1 MSTSEE
7 IATVVDTNTLFSS
20 PCLTK
25 KALLN
30 APWFPESPPKKPLK
44 KPPTG
49 RCFLSKYRFFIWGVK
64 SIIAK
69 IISKIEIKN
78 LTNITSIF
86 LSKK

>member
-7 IATVVDTNTLFSS
+7 ITTVVATNTLFPSA
-20 PCLTK
+20 CLTK

-49 RCFLSKYRFFIWGVK
+49 RYFLSKCKLFI
-64 SIIAK
+64 
-69 IISKIEIKN
+69 
-78 LTNITSIF
+78 
-86 LSKK
+86 

>member
-7 IATVVDTNTLFSS
+7 IATVVATNMLFSS

-30 APWFPESPPKKPLK
+30 APWFPESPPKNPLK

-49 RCFLSKYRFFIWGVK
+49 RYFLSKQKF
-64 SIIAK
+64 
-69 IISKIEIKN
+69 N
-78 LTNITSIF
+78 
-86 LSKK
+86 